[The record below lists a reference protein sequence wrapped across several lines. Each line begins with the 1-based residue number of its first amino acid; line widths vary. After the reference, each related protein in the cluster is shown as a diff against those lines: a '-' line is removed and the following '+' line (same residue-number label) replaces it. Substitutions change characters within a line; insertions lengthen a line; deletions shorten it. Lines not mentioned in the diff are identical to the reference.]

1 MRDNISITF
10 EQTIGLLLQAAGVA
24 ITSTPA
30 DRTRVDY
37 VFRAASGENIAIEVK
52 GYGFEGNRNQFQ
64 QLARAF
70 DPISGRFAKLILI
83 TPFEPTAKKLKAFH
97 TAFKDRP
104 NAEWLSA
111 KQFIRSLGMDEF
123 DINDSAKYLSHWY
136 LHQTDRTFEDVGNIW
151 IQEPAPKTP
160 TLTQTDLARQLPPG
174 VLRHLRGSAKPPENF
189 LRIGERVSAVV
200 VLSDLKNFS
209 LLVKAAKPDDLN
221 DAMSKY
227 YRLAR
232 ELVWSY
238 GGVLDKFIGDAV
250 LAIFNYPSPNETAH
264 INAVKFAVDLTEIGK
279 PILETLKDSINEAI
293 ETGTRIGV
301 SSGELSVLNIGLRR
315 IELSFV
321 GDVINLAARLEHESE
336 VDGCLIDNLT
346 KVAISK
352 ADSGFLRRLSLVK
365 KTLDHDKMKGQL
377 TSIQAW
383 QVPSSVV
390 PIISDLKRKLPRV

>member
-1 MRDNISITF
+1 MKDNLPLTF
-10 EQTIGLLLQAAGVA
+10 EQTIGLLLQAAGMAV
-24 ITSTPA
+24 TSTPS
-30 DRTRVDY
+30 DRARIDY
-37 VFRAASGENIAIEVK
+37 VFRDPTGKHIALEVK
-52 GYGFEGNRNQFQ
+52 GYGFEGKADQFQ
-64 QLARAF
+64 QLARSF
-70 DPISGRFAKLILI
+70 DPIRDRFSKLILI
-83 TPFEPTAKKLKAFH
+83 TPFEPTEKKLKAFFA
-97 TAFKDRP
+97 AFKDGA
-104 NAEWLSA
+104 NVEWLSG
-111 KQFIRSLGMDEF
+111 KQFIRVLGLDEF
-123 DINDSAKYLSHWY
+123 EIDNSAEYPSHWY
-136 LHQTDRTFEDVGNIW
+136 PYHTFEDVGNIW
-151 IQEPAPKTP
+151 IQEPGGEKF
-160 TLTQTDLARQLPPG
+160 TLTQSDLARQIPQS
-174 VLRHLRGSAKPPENF
+174 VLRKFRGSAQPPETF
-189 LRIGERVSAVV
+189 LRIGERVAAVV

-250 LAIFNYPSPNETAH
+250 LAIFNYPSPNKNAH
-264 INAVKFAVDLTEIGK
+264 LNAVRFALDLIEIGK
-279 PILETLKDSINEAI
+279 PILESLKDSINEAI

-336 VDGCLIDNLT
+336 VDGCLIDNLS

-352 ADSGFLRRLSLVK
+352 ADSRFLRRLSLVK
-365 KTLDHDKMKGQL
+365 KTIDHDKMKGQL